1 MKKLICFVILALG
14 ILGCTSDSDN
24 SANAFE
30 KMNTNT
36 TQSFT
41 DISFINKNQGIICG
55 SLGFLSKTNNGGK
68 TWTQLNVG
76 DNQTFMSAFMVNE
89 QNFFTARLD
98 LFATSNSG
106 ATFKK
111 NENLSVASTIFS
123 IKFFNSTKGLLIRGG
138 SIFRTIDSG
147 NTWTETYNLTN
158 PNNLEITSDLI
169 AYAYGGYTSDMVDKG
184 EMLKTID
191 GGQSWA
197 NILNSDSNI
206 ISASFISDNI
216 GYYVNNKTELHKTVD
231 GSKTWVKIA
240 SLPVYPSSVCFI
252 NEKVGY
258 VSTYEGKILET
269 KDAGLNWKIVYN
281 EPSERIFKIITKEG
295 AVFAIGDN
303 GLFLRKR

>member
-1 MKKLICFVILALG
+1 MIGFLFLCLG
-14 ILGCTSDSDN
+14 ILGCTSDSDS
-24 SANAFE
+24 SANAFV

-41 DISFINKNQGIICG
+41 DISFIDKNQGIICG
-55 SLGFLSKTNNGGK
+55 SLGFLAKTNNGGK
-68 TWTQLNVG
+68 TWTHLNVG
-76 DNQTFMSAFMVNE
+76 DNQTFMSAFMVNS

-98 LFATSNSG
+98 LFSTSNSG

-111 NENLSVASTIFS
+111 NENLSVTSTIFS

-138 SIFRTIDSG
+138 IIFRSTDSG

-158 PNNLEITSDLI
+158 PSNLEITSDLI
-169 AYAYGGYTSDMVDKG
+169 AYAYGGYTSGVVDNG

-191 GGQSWA
+191 GGQSWVK
-197 NILNSDSNI
+197 ILNSDSNI

-216 GYYVNNKTELHKTVD
+216 GYYVNNKTELHKTID
-231 GSKTWVKIA
+231 GSKTWVKITA
-240 SLPVYPSSVCFI
+240 LPVYPSSVCFI

-281 EPSERIFKIITKEG
+281 EPNERIFKIITKDN

-303 GLFLRKR
+303 GLFLKKR